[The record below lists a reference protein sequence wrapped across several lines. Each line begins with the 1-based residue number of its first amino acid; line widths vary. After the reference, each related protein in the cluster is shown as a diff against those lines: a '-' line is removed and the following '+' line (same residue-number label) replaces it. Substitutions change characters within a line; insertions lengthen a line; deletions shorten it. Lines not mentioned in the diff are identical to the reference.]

1 VYVSNVTL
9 RNHLFLSFLSCVFT
23 RCVYT
28 RGFLPAVFIHEGLYP
43 LCLYTRVFTR
53 CVYTRGK
60 PTRFA
65 PIPKP
70 APWRAVTPILGEKI
84 SSTANTAAAAMVTV
98 RISSRGRL
106 FRGINTNASATAT
119 PSTTYLMMR
128 VKRSFMSIL
137 IYICPSDFLLE

>member
-1 VYVSNVTL
+1 VYVSRVTL
-9 RNHLFLSFLSCVFT
+9 RKHLFFT
-23 RCVYT
+23 YMVAYT
-28 RGFLPAVFIHEGLYP
+28 RGPLPECIYA
-43 LCLYTRVFTR
+43 
-53 CVYTRGK
+53 RGK
-60 PTRFA
+60 PTRLA

-70 APWRAVTPILGEKI
+70 APWRAVTPMLGEKI

-106 FRGINTNASATAT
+106 FRGINTSASATAT

>member
-1 VYVSNVTL
+1 VYVSCVTL
-9 RNHLFLSFLSCVFT
+9 RNHLFFT
-23 RCVYT
+23 ICFALMR
-28 RGFLPAVFIHEGLYP
+28 EGLYA
-43 LCLYTRVFTR
+43 
-53 CVYTRGK
+53 RGK

-70 APWRAVTPILGEKI
+70 APWRAVTPMLGEKM

-98 RISSRGRL
+98 RISSRGKL
-106 FRGINTNASATAT
+106 FRGIKTRASATAT

>member
-1 VYVSNVTL
+1 MICVCHRIVAL
-9 RNHLFLSFLSCVFT
+9 INHLFLTIVVM
-23 RCVYT
+23 R
-28 RGFLPAVFIHEGLYP
+28 EGLYP
-43 LCLYTRVFTR
+43 QRLCARVFTLSA
-53 CVYTRGK
+53 YARGK

-70 APWRAVTPILGEKI
+70 APWRAVTPMLGEKM
-84 SSTANTAAAAMVTV
+84 SSTAKTAAAAMVTV

-106 FRGINTNASATAT
+106 FRGINTSASATAT

-137 IYICPSDFLLE
+137 IYICPSDFLLGWNMRFFRSKVTT

>member
-1 VYVSNVTL
+1 VEMRSTRQSVGSIILDDLCMPQDCST
-9 RNHLFLSFLSCVFT
+9 HKSFLFYSK
-23 RCVYT
+23 
-28 RGFLPAVFIHEGLYP
+28 HEVIYP
-43 LCLYTRVFTR
+43 KRLCARVFTLSA
-53 CVYTRGK
+53 YARGK

-70 APWRAVTPILGEKI
+70 APWRAVTPMLGEKM

-106 FRGINTNASATAT
+106 FRGINTSARATAT